1 MVAPGVPRGVDIHA
15 AAGDAGRTKRGSEML
30 SVFCFDRLA
39 VTVRDMH
46 FVDPDPAPGQEGPER
61 GVRVELRLVEPQ
73 PWRGSI
79 YASQRIVV
87 DTSLLR
93 VDLLESVER
102 GPGSRDRVHHH
113 PTMTDN
119 EPGGRVFDRAL
130 TTDPVAWLRE
140 RLADPMALVA
150 AAGVGDLGD
159 YGESAAELTAAL
171 PQVVEAVATS
181 LEKVRA
187 GELALTRTRG
197 T

>member
-1 MVAPGVPRGVDIHA
+1 
-15 AAGDAGRTKRGSEML
+15 ML

-39 VTVRDMH
+39 VTVKDMY

-61 GVRVELRLVEPQ
+61 GVRVELRLLAPE
-73 PWRGSI
+73 PWRGSV

-113 PTMTDN
+113 PVMSGD
-119 EPGGRVFDRAL
+119 EPGQRVFDRAL
-130 TTDPVAWLRE
+130 TADPLGWLRG
-140 RLADPMALVA
+140 RLADPLAALA
-150 AAGVGDLGD
+150 RAGIDDPDG
-159 YGESAAELTAAL
+159 YRESAAELAGSL
-171 PQVVEAVATS
+171 DQVVDAVATS
-181 LEKVRA
+181 LRRVRA
-187 GELALTRTRG
+187 GELARTPTRG

>member
-1 MVAPGVPRGVDIHA
+1 
-15 AAGDAGRTKRGSEML
+15 ML

-39 VTVRDMH
+39 VTVRDLY

-73 PWRGSI
+73 PWRGSV

-113 PTMTDN
+113 PTMSGN
-119 EPGGRVFDRAL
+119 EPGERVFDRTL
-130 TTDPVAWLRE
+130 TADPVGWLRE
-140 RLADPMALVA
+140 RLGDPMALLA
-150 AAGVGDLGD
+150 AAGVADLPGFE
-159 YGESAAELTAAL
+159 ESAAELVAAL
-171 PQVVEAVATS
+171 PYVVEAVDSS
-181 LEKVRA
+181 LARVRA

>member
-1 MVAPGVPRGVDIHA
+1 
-15 AAGDAGRTKRGSEML
+15 ML

-39 VTVRDMH
+39 VTVRDLY

-113 PTMTDN
+113 PVVTDN
-119 EPGGRVFDRAL
+119 EPGSRVFDRAL
-130 TTDPVAWLRE
+130 TSDPVAWLRA
-140 RLADPMALVA
+140 RLADPRALLVT
-150 AAGVGDLGD
+150 AGIRDLAD
-159 YGESAAELTAAL
+159 YDESVAELTASVE
-171 PQVVEAVATS
+171 QVVEAVAGT
-181 LEKVRA
+181 LERVRA

>member
-1 MVAPGVPRGVDIHA
+1 
-15 AAGDAGRTKRGSEML
+15 
-30 SVFCFDRLA
+30 
-39 VTVRDMH
+39 MH